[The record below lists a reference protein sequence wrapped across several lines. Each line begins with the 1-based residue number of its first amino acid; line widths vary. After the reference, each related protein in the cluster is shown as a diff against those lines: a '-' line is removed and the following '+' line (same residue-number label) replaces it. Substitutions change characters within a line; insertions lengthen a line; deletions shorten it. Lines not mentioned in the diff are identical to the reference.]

1 MDICRREKPPYF
13 KAEAEHEVA
22 CFLYD
27 PGKASEGG
35 SVTL

>member
-13 KAEAEHEVA
+13 KADAEHEVA

-27 PGKASEGG
+27 PRKTSEGG
-35 SVTL
+35 IVTP